1 MSCEYN
7 NVSEDLNKQTEL
19 IKTETLYNDSSEN
32 NSSEESQ
39 EQIKLDNLQPELMI
53 NNDTI
58 HHISHLTALTMEI
71 PELKN
76 YITPKE
82 TLNIDLLDINQISKK
97 AIAIDIPESKHYN
110 INPLIRSDSF
120 TQEPINGWDNDA
132 MKTITNWYDIFK
144 QQSFM
149 YQWILEKNLKI
160 SNKLIMASII
170 ASSALGIFT
179 SFKIWIN
186 KDSFNTVSDLFL
198 MLSNF
203 SIALMTGYSK
213 SYVDNRRNESIKHHI
228 QEIDELFGEICAQLL
243 KSPVYR
249 MNANDFFK
257 EHNNKFTKLMSST
270 PSMTIY
276 ELKQSK
282 KEYELFKK
290 NFYNNI

>member
-1 MSCEYN
+1 MMDNYDN
-7 NVSEDLNKQTEL
+7 NLSEDSDKQTEL
-19 IKTETLYNDSSEN
+19 IKTKTLYHDSSSDEN
-32 NSSEESQ
+32 DKESSYETQ
-39 EQIKLDNLQPELMI
+39 QVCMI
-53 NNDTI
+53 
-58 HHISHLTALTMEI
+58 TANMDI
-71 PELKN
+71 PELNKYDN
-76 YITPKE
+76 VLKMTA
-82 TLNIDLLDINQISKK
+82 NM
-97 AIAIDIPESKHYN
+97 DIPELNKYDNVLKMTSNINLPETNNYN
-110 INPLIRSDSF
+110 INPLTRIESF
-120 TQEPINGWDNDA
+120 TQEQEPINGWDNDA

-186 KDSFNTVSDLFL
+186 KDSFNTASDLFI

-213 SYVDNRRNESIKHHI
+213 SYVDNRRNENIKHHI

-282 KEYELFKK
+282 KEYEEFKK